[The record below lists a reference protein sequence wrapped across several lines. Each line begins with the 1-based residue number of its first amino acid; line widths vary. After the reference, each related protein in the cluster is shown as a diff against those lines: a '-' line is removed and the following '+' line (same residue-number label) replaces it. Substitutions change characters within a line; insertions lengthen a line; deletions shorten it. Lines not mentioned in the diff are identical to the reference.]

1 VPTNEIS
8 RPHGSGP
15 HSGDFRP
22 RHRSEAIEVDQDVD
36 GIGVHSLR
44 RLGVAYCR
52 EIDEAIG
59 GCLSAELHLA
69 GTLQANKAR
78 DL

>member
-1 VPTNEIS
+1 
-8 RPHGSGP
+8 
-15 HSGDFRP
+15 
-22 RHRSEAIEVDQDVD
+22 
-36 GIGVHSLR
+36 VHSLR